1 MKFAGGKTQQK
12 NFLLK
17 SEMFIDSIQKYESD
31 VWSKMAKK
39 VFAVLPH
46 LSLLKLLIN
55 FIFAVQ
61 AR

>member
-1 MKFAGGKTQQK
+1 MKFAGEKNTTK

-39 VFAVLPH
+39 VFAVFTALE
-46 LSLLKLLIN
+46 
-55 FIFAVQ
+55 FA
-61 AR
+61 